1 MLDGCNGSRWMPRK
15 MAGNEMITMDWLSIA
30 MNTPSV
36 VFDRTTQ
43 RARPSAAVGTPDVP
57 VTVTPAVYVN
67 VHFTRWAAS
76 SGAGP
81 AGRPGLPGSR
91 ARYGDVLI
99 SGHASI
105 RTVHRTPVRR
115 LTGRSLD
122 GRRTA
127 LRRDRPPGADPP
139 GGKAQRERRPG
150 GAPGTRPPGR
160 PRPVCQRGQAAGGV
174 AGAGNPAPRPFARP
188 LRLPYDLARRS
199 RHHRCDRRRGHRRPE
214 RRIDPP
220 PRADF
225 AQGEDR
231 PARAAPVDQGQPLPH
246 LGPVPEPRAHRA
258 LRAERAARYGGRRRR
273 RGAPRAVGP
282 RRPRDHRRRPRVGGD
297 LPTGGGRRPPPVRD
311 GPHLPSRAGPTGAA
325 RAGRSS
331 PWARSAR
338 GPGGRAFRG
347 ATRRG
352 SYPPGALGAPRRARP
367 GRRVCLVVRG
377 DPGR

>member
-67 VHFTRWAAS
+67 VHFTRWATS
-76 SGAGP
+76 SGTVP
-81 AGRPGLPGSR
+81 AGRIGLAGRR
-91 ARYGDVLI
+91 ARYGDVLT

-127 LRRDRPPGADPP
+127 LRRDRPRGAGPP
-139 GGKAQRERRPG
+139 GGKAQRERRTG

-160 PRPVCQRGQAAGGV
+160 PRPVCQRGQADGGV
-174 AGAGNPAPRPFARP
+174 AEAGHPAPRPFARP
-188 LRLPYDLARRS
+188 LRLPHDLARRTL
-199 RHHRCDRRRGHRRPE
+199 HQRCDRRRGHRRPE
-214 RRIDPP
+214 RRIDLP
-220 PRADF
+220 PRADL

-231 PARAAPVDQGQPLPH
+231 PARAAPVDQGQSLPH
-246 LGPVPEPRAHRA
+246 LGPVPERRAHRA
-258 LRAERAARYGGRRRR
+258 LRAERSARYGGRGRR
-273 RGAPRAVGP
+273 RGAPRGVGP
-282 RRPRDHRRRPRVGGD
+282 RRFRDHRRRPRVGGG

-311 GPHLPSRAGPTGAA
+311 GPHLPSRAGPTGELVSRQ
-325 RAGRSS
+325 RAGGGR
-331 PWARSAR
+331 PAH
-338 GPGGRAFRG
+338 GPGGRTFRG
-347 ATRRG
+347 ATRCG

-367 GRRVCLVVRG
+367 GRRVCLLVRG